1 MVQPGRVS
9 VGGVASDASALIIA
23 SIVPPSSV
31 GPPRTERPTVHP
43 VPRDN
48 NANTLAHKAARGE
61 RGKAVGI
68 MSSRLSHAKNQ
79 LR

>member
-1 MVQPGRVS
+1 MVHPGRVS
-9 VGGVASDASALIIA
+9 VGGVASDASEIIE

-31 GPPRTERPTVHP
+31 GPPRTDRPTVQP

-48 NANTLAHKAARGE
+48 NAMALVHSAASLQ
-61 RGKAVGI
+61 RGKVVGI

>member
-9 VGGVASDASALIIA
+9 VGVVASDASLLIIE

-31 GPPRTERPTVHP
+31 GPPRTERPTVQP
-43 VPRDN
+43 APRDN
-48 NANTLAHKAARGE
+48 NANALVHSAASRK
-61 RGKAVGI
+61 RGKVVGI